1 MEYPYSILG
10 KDACQQTASFSCF
23 QAEMENHTAVSSGYN
38 TVVLY
43 CPILENCFYSPTPYL
58 RLPYAWSAVDDLEE
72 LGII

>member
-10 KDACQQTASFSCF
+10 KDACQQTASFSGWNGKPYYSIFWIQYCGTIL
-23 QAEMENHTAVSSGYN
+23 AHTVG
-38 TVVLY
+38 L
-43 CPILENCFYSPTPYL
+43 FFSPTACL